1 MKKLLITLLLA
12 SSPVL
17 AAPPFTPEQ
26 EVRIKELIR
35 ETLVENPKILAE
47 AAQAY
52 DKQAQKE
59 QGAVLRQVIEQNKV
73 ALFLDES
80 SPRLGA
86 KEAKV
91 TLVNFTD
98 YNCVYCK
105 QFDPALEK
113 LVKNYPEVAV
123 VIKPLPYRSETSLTA
138 ARQALMFWREKPD
151 RFWALHQRLMAKK
164 GYHDEASIK
173 AAEKKVGL
181 SFVEPDQRSTETINS
196 NLQLAQHL
204 GVSGTPATLIG
215 EQMISGA
222 IPYDQ
227 LEALV
232 KAQLELVNHG

>member
-1 MKKLLITLLLA
+1 MKKLLITLLLV

-26 EVRIKELIR
+26 EVRIRELIR

-47 AAQAY
+47 AADAY

-59 QGAVLRQVIEQNKV
+59 QGAVIAQVIEQNKA
-73 ALFLDES
+73 ALFEDES
-80 SPRLGA
+80 SPRLGS
-86 KEAKV
+86 KQAKV

-105 QFDPALEK
+105 QFDPELEK
-113 LVKNYPEVAV
+113 LVKNYPDVAV

-138 ARQALMFWREKPD
+138 ARQALMFWREKPAQ
-151 RFWALHQRLMAKK
+151 FWALHQRLMAKK

-181 SFVEPDQRSTETINS
+181 SFIEPDRRSTETINS

-215 EQMISGA
+215 EQMVSGA
-222 IPYDQ
+222 IPYEQ

-232 KAQLELVNHG
+232 KAQLEQVK